1 MAVTDAYQI
10 NPPSILS
17 ARLPLACL
25 AMFTSLALSAAELP
39 DNALLISFNES
50 APKDLFVIQ
59 NNTRCELNGSQLTIE
74 LGESAGKLY
83 FDTTATGAGVEV
95 YQPFEVVSGDV
106 GLYQAE
112 RVADGQTRLALELN
126 QLEQDQ
132 RVVFSIDVDDQ
143 VESHRSRM
151 TMITGSE
158 IAGAQVWLTQPG
170 VAPVSA
176 NFRADSTASLLL
188 PGC

>member
-1 MAVTDAYQI
+1 MAVTDPLQTHRT
-10 NPPSILS
+10 SISS

-25 AMFTSLALSAAELP
+25 AMFTSLALSAAERP
-39 DNALLISFNES
+39 DKALLISFNES

-59 NNTRCELNGSQLTIE
+59 NNTQCELGGSQLTIE
-74 LGESAGKLY
+74 LNESAGQLY
-83 FDTTATGAGVEV
+83 FDTTAAGAGVEV

-112 RVADGQTRLALELN
+112 RVADGQTRLALDLN
-126 QLEQDQ
+126 QLAQDQ
-132 RVVFSIDVDDQ
+132 RLVFSIDVDDQ

-158 IAGAQVWLTQPG
+158 IAGAQVWLSQPG

-176 NFRADSTASLLL
+176 NFGTDSTASLLL